1 MEEFKGDKRTK
12 AYKEWKAKFELENDS
27 KSKGLGDTVEKITKA
42 TGIKKVVKAVF
53 GDDCGCDERK
63 DRLNSIMSYK
73 VVNCLEEDE
82 YDYITEFVS
91 LTRNRVTMAEQR
103 KLLDI
108 YNRVFNQ
115 RKQMSNCP
123 SCVRSIVSELNRLI
137 VNYK

>member
-91 LTRNRVTMAEQR
+91 LSRNRVTMAEQR

-123 SCVRSIVSELNRLI
+123 SCVRSIVSELKRLI